1 MAELTPE
8 LAGKVLQAETRNLIK
23 KVGDGGALT
32 TTERQMFLG
41 VLDEHADAS
50 ELLKKRVTAL
60 LRKWLDGAR
69 LSKEER
75 EEISHVLPEARYIVE
90 GNQPPVEASAKDEPC
105 TEQRRPLTERE
116 ACEAYQVSRA
126 TYYRW
131 KNMGDTL
138 PEGPDTPPWDDATAL
153 VGWYERMRAR
163 GLFKHRCPKALLAA
177 AKAPQGC
184 AVAKAARPA
193 DEPAAPQDDPG
204 SPGPPGPRQPVGKR
218 GFLAELEALQ
228 EQVAMLREDYERELL
243 ARNNDRAA
251 VLKAEYLGLL
261 ETLRK
266 YEKDKEQIATAS
278 GELVRKSEVEKDLA
292 ERLPAI
298 VASLEYLVDRVDG
311 ALVNVSDRAERRR
324 IWRQELAACFKSMV
338 TSKFAPPF
346 NLDAA

>member
-1 MAELTPE
+1 MAELSPE
-8 LAGKVLQAETRNLIK
+8 LAAKVLQAETRNLVK
-23 KVGDGGALT
+23 KVGDGGALS

-41 VLDEHADAS
+41 VLDEHADAN
-50 ELLKKRVTAL
+50 ELLRKRVTAL
-60 LRKWLDGAR
+60 LRKWLDGGR

-75 EEISHVLPEARYIVE
+75 DEISHVLPEARYIVD
-90 GNQPPVEASAKDEPC
+90 GGQAPVEAAVAAEPNP
-105 TEQRRPLTERE
+105 EPRGPLTERE

-131 KNMGDTL
+131 KSMGDTL

-153 VGWYERMRAR
+153 VAWYERMRAR
-163 GLFKHRCPKALLAA
+163 GLFKHRCPKSLLAA
-177 AKAPQGC
+177 AKAPQG
-184 AVAKAARPA
+184 ATAPRSHRPA
-193 DEPAAPQDDPG
+193 DDPSAQDEPA
-204 SPGPPGPRQPVGKR
+204 SKPGPRPPVGKR

-298 VASLEYLVDRVDG
+298 VASLEYLIDRVDG
-311 ALVNVSDRAERRR
+311 TLLNVTDRGERRR

-338 TSKFAPPF
+338 TSRFAQPF
-346 NLDAA
+346 TLDAA